1 MRNGKSEVGNDE
13 RERSLPISHMACTP
27 ILGEI
32 ELGPKKWEM
41 RLRRESPSL
50 KFSPQEDS
58 STHLSRRGLLHSMFH
73 VVLVA
78 GDLYYAKNAL
88 IRKYC

>member
-41 RLRRESPSL
+41 RLRRESLSL
-50 KFSPQEDS
+50 KFSP
-58 STHLSRRGLLHSMFH
+58 LLIATS
-73 VVLVA
+73 VLVH
-78 GDLYYAKNAL
+78 NFTNF
-88 IRKYC
+88 INS